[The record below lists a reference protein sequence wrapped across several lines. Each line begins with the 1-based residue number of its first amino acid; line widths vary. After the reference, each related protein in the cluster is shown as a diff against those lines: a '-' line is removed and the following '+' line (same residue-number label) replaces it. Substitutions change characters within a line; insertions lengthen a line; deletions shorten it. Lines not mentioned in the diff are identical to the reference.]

1 MQPKINEKS
10 LTKATIQGTI
20 WAYAATYSGK
30 LLVFISTMVLARLLS
45 EEDFGVAGYALVAI
59 GFLEVVQGLGISS
72 ALIYYRD
79 DEERKDTGFWLVLGF
94 GILLFVITWLISPL
108 AGWFFRD
115 PRAVEVT
122 RILGITFPLSALG
135 SVHNALLR
143 KEMAFRRKFIP
154 ELVRSLS
161 KGIVSIAL
169 ALMGFGY
176 WSLIIGQLVGTAIS
190 IIAFWRVTPWRPR
203 FRFNYQMVPG
213 LLKYG
218 TGIVTVNAMGMLL
231 LNIDYLL
238 IGRFMTAAAL
248 GLYTIAFRLPELL
261 IKQFSG
267 TVALVIFPAYTKMRD
282 DPTALSHGFLQTMRY
297 VSLITVPLGLGLA
310 LTARPFV
317 LVFYSA
323 KWDAAA
329 PVMAAI
335 SLYTLLRSLT
345 FNAGDIYKAQGRPE
359 LLTKLSLV
367 QAAVL
372 VPGLYWAVTGPAS
385 LEVVAWLQTA
395 VALLGAILNFIVAS
409 KMLNTSFRKMAKALQ
424 PAAVG
429 SSVLVLAVLGALSLT
444 AQGTPMGQLIISV
457 LSGGLTYI
465 GALFLLQR
473 DVVLAAGR
481 TLRTALVGR

>member
-1 MQPKINEKS
+1 MQPESREKS
-10 LTKATIQGTI
+10 LTQATIQGTI

-30 LLVFISTMVLARLLS
+30 FLVFISTIVLARLLS
-45 EEDFGVAGYALVAI
+45 EEDFGVAGYALVVI
-59 GFLEVVQGLGISS
+59 GFLDVVQGLGISS

-79 DEERKDTGFWLVLGF
+79 DARRKNTGFWLGLGF
-94 GILLFVITWLISPL
+94 GIFLCGVTWLGAPL
-108 AGWFFRD
+108 TGWFFRD

-122 RILGITFPLSALG
+122 RLLGFTFPLSALG

-143 KEMAFRRKFIP
+143 KELAFGRKFIP

-161 KGIVSIAL
+161 KGVVSIVL

-176 WSLIIGQLVGTAIS
+176 WSLIVGQLAGTAVS
-190 IIAFWRVTPWRPR
+190 IIAFWRVMPWRPR
-203 FRFNYQMVPG
+203 IQFHPQVVPD

-218 TGIVTVNAMGMLL
+218 AGIITVDAMGMLL
-231 LNIDYLL
+231 LNVDYLL

-267 TVALVIFPAYTKMRD
+267 IVAQVVFPAYAKMRN
-282 DPTALSHGFLQTMRY
+282 DPAALSQGFLRTMCY

-323 KWDAAA
+323 KWEAAA
-329 PVMAAI
+329 PVMTTI

-345 FNAGDIYKAQGRPE
+345 FNAGDVYKAQGRPG

-367 QAAVL
+367 QAVIL
-372 VPGLYWAVTGPAS
+372 IPGLYWAVTGPAS
-385 LEVVAWLQTA
+385 LVVVGWVQTA
-395 VALLGAILNFIVAS
+395 VALLGAILNLIVAG
-409 KMLNTSFRKMAKALQ
+409 KMLNTSFHEMAKALQ

-429 SSVLVLAVLGALSLT
+429 GSVLVLTVLGALSLT
-444 AQGTPMGQLIISV
+444 GHGTPTVQLITSV
-457 LSGGLTYI
+457 LSGGVAYV
-465 GALFLLQR
+465 GALVLLQR
-473 DVVLAAGR
+473 DVVLTAGR
-481 TLRTALVGR
+481 TLRTALVRR

>member
-1 MQPKINEKS
+1 LLPESNQTS
-10 LTKATIQGTI
+10 LTKATVQGTI

-30 LLVFISTMVLARLLS
+30 LLVFISTIVLARLLS

-79 DEERKDTGFWLVLGF
+79 DPQRKNTGFWLGLGF
-94 GILLFVITWLISPL
+94 GLFLFGATWLAAPL

-122 RILGITFPLSALG
+122 RLLGLTFPISALG

-143 KEMAFRRKFIP
+143 KELAFGRKFVP
-154 ELVRSLS
+154 ELVRSLG
-161 KGIVSIAL
+161 KGIVSITL
-169 ALMGFGY
+169 ALMGFSY
-176 WSLIIGQLVGTAIS
+176 WSLIIGQLAGTAVS
-190 IIAFWRVTPWRPR
+190 IIAFWRVMPWRPQ
-203 FRFNYQMVPG
+203 FRFNHQMVPD

-218 TGIVTVNAMGMLL
+218 GSIITVDAMGILL
-231 LNIDYLL
+231 LNVDYLM

-267 TVALVIFPAYTKMRD
+267 TVAQVVFPAYSKMRGD
-282 DPTALSHGFLQTMRY
+282 TAMLSRGFLQTMRY

-323 KWDAAA
+323 KWEAAA
-329 PVMAAI
+329 PIMAAI

-345 FNAGDIYKAQGRPE
+345 FNAGDVYKAQGRPG
-359 LLTKLSLV
+359 LLTKLSVV
-367 QAAVL
+367 QAIFL
-372 VPGLYWAVTGPAS
+372 IPGLYWAVTGPAS
-385 LEVVAWLQTA
+385 LVVVGWVQTA
-395 VALLGAILNFIVAS
+395 AALFGAILNFVVAG

-424 PAAVG
+424 PAAIG
-429 SSVLVLAVLGALSLT
+429 GFVLIWAVLGALALT
-444 AQGTPMGQLIISV
+444 AQAAPFVQLIVSV
-457 LSGGLTYI
+457 TSGGLAYI
-465 GALFLLQR
+465 GALLLLQR
-473 DVVLAAGR
+473 DVVLTAGR
-481 TLRTALVGR
+481 TLRMALVRR

>member
-282 DPTALSHGFLQTMRY
+282 DPTALRHGFLQTMRY